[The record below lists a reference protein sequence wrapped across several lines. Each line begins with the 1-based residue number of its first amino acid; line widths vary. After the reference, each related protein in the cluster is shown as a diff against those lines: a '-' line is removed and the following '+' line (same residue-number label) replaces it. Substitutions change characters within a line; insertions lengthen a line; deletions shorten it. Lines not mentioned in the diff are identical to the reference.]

1 MRKIVIILFLFALAS
16 FIQKSIRVGYSQ
28 STTPPAASTGAPGET
43 NCSSCHASSD
53 FDALLTLAVDDGIDQ
68 YIPGHTYLIDLDI
81 QTSLNSPKHLYGF
94 EITARNQANNV
105 VGEWIASNPN
115 TIILDQGK
123 YLSHYNSTSIPQD
136 GHFLLEWTAP
146 ETGQGAISF
155 YASAVAGN
163 HDNTATGDA
172 VANALEIITQD
183 PNTHAQKDYFVS
195 IKVFLEGLYDETLG
209 EMKTDLRDNKL
220 LPLDQPFN
228 VHPYN
233 FDEEI
238 SVQKIPGGVVDWVL
252 IEARNGIPNLI
263 FPGTENLEVHLGFLM
278 KDGSIKALDGIS
290 PIIFTKLQP
299 DCYYY
304 FAVRHRTH
312 LDIFTADPTS
322 TFYDLM
328 AYDFTTG
335 LDKAFG
341 TSQMKR
347 LPDGKY
353 AMISGDYDGNGVINS
368 GDYNSW
374 RQQNALI
381 FEYVPWDGDGNGIVN
396 NLDYNH
402 WYQNRGKI
410 CCSEVQY

>member
-28 STTPPAASTGAPGET
+28 STTPPAASTGAPGGT

-195 IKVFLEGLYDETLG
+195 IKVFLEGLYD
-209 EMKTDLRDNKL
+209 
-220 LPLDQPFN
+220 
-228 VHPYN
+228 
-233 FDEEI
+233 
-238 SVQKIPGGVVDWVL
+238 
-252 IEARNGIPNLI
+252 
-263 FPGTENLEVHLGFLM
+263 
-278 KDGSIKALDGIS
+278 
-290 PIIFTKLQP
+290 
-299 DCYYY
+299 
-304 FAVRHRTH
+304 
-312 LDIFTADPTS
+312 
-322 TFYDLM
+322 
-328 AYDFTTG
+328 
-335 LDKAFG
+335 
-341 TSQMKR
+341 
-347 LPDGKY
+347 
-353 AMISGDYDGNGVINS
+353 
-368 GDYNSW
+368 
-374 RQQNALI
+374 
-381 FEYVPWDGDGNGIVN
+381 
-396 NLDYNH
+396 
-402 WYQNRGKI
+402 
-410 CCSEVQY
+410 